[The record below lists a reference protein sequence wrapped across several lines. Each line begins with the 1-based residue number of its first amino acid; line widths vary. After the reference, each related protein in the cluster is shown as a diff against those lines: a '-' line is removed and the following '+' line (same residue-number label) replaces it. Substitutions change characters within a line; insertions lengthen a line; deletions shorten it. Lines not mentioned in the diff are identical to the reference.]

1 MKLRIKKLFIVLFV
15 TLSSIF
21 ILIESIYLT
30 RDPIYLVTDSI
41 YYSTTIKYQK
51 TSLKY
56 KSLFNGKK
64 IKYVVDEKSDGS
76 WINYNYKKGSKIIL
90 SPYLSLLYSIN
101 DSKKID
107 NDIITI
113 DKSVEGELLN
123 AQGDYISG
131 FEKLAT
137 ILKQNEANV
146 FLISSKDWPLSDV
159 KAKSFKNVFTQEGLT
174 EIKLEGS
181 ELEQKAYDLV
191 DMMNKEKNVDIVSTG
206 ALMISYFNKVE
217 NNFKYSLEAYQAPSV
232 DKNSIHYVLY
242 EDLSPLLYQD
252 NYNKKNLVLK
262 IKIKNNQEGLVNFF
276 LHLGRDLQS
285 LFF

>member
-1 MKLRIKKLFIVLFV
+1 MKLRIKKLIIVLFV

-30 RDPIYLVTDSI
+30 REPIYLVTDSI

-51 TSLKY
+51 TYLKF
-56 KSLFNGKK
+56 KALSNGKR
-64 IKYVVDEKSDGS
+64 IKYIVDEKSDGS
-76 WINYNYKKGSKIIL
+76 WLSYDYKKGSKIIL
-90 SPYLSLLYSIN
+90 SPYLSLLYSVN
-101 DSKKID
+101 DSIKFS
-107 NDIITI
+107 NDIISI
-113 DKSVEGELLN
+113 DKSCENELLN
-123 AQGDYISG
+123 AQGDYLSG

-137 ILKQNEANV
+137 ILKEKKANV
-146 FLISSKDWPLSDV
+146 FLISSKAWPLSDI
-159 KAKSFKNVFTQEGLT
+159 KAKAFKNVFTQEGLT

-206 ALMISYFNKVE
+206 SLMISYFDKID
-217 NNFKYSLEAYQAPSV
+217 NNFKYSLEAYQVPSV

-242 EDLSPLLYQD
+242 EDLSPLLNND
-252 NYNKKNLVLK
+252 NYNKENLVLK
-262 IKIKNNQEGLVNFF
+262 IKIKNNQEGLINFF